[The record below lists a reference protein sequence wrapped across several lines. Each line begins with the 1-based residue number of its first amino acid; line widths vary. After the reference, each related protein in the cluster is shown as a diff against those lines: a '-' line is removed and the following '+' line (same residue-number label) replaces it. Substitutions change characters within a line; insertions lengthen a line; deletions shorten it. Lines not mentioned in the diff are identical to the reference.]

1 MSKSNS
7 SGGGLGIVGVLTLIF
22 VVLKLVGVI
31 SWSWWWVL
39 SPLWLPL
46 AAMFAVAVIWFT
58 VASIIKGIKGMS
70 K

>member
-1 MSKSNS
+1 MKTCSILALIFTIFKLS
-7 SGGGLGIVGVLTLIF
+7 GVL
-22 VVLKLVGVI
+22 

-46 AAMFAVAVIWFT
+46 AAMFTVAVIWFT
-58 VASIIKGIKGMS
+58 VVSIIKGIKGMS